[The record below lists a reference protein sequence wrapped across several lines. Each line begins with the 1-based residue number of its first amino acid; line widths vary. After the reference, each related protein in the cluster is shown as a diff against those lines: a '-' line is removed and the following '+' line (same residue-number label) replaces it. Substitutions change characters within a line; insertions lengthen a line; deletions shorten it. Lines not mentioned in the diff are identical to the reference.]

1 MNGEKSDPS
10 EASETIDAFLN
21 TCTLK
26 RKISERKMGLEII
39 SFYHKYP
46 LVLLTET
53 FFVTEEHSFKCLLRT
68 GLAVGYE
75 FLKTLPFL
83 SPIIHM
89 YSVLA

>member
-26 RKISERKMGLEII
+26 RKIMERKMGLGII

-46 LVLLTET
+46 LMLLTDT
-53 FFVTEEHSFKCLLRT
+53 FFRNGGHSFKCVLRT
-68 GLAVGYE
+68 GLTVGYE
-75 FLKTLPFL
+75 FLKTLRFL
-83 SPIIHM
+83 SPIICI
-89 YSVLA
+89 